1 MAHAAVRP
9 VGDGSQRVANLEPG
23 LGKQWGLLAGFW
35 VWRCG
40 GTLGDGVVAGEGS
53 SRLGRRRMGK
63 TEAQKMPYVG
73 AGKGGALRSRVDFSE
88 DAFGAEGKG
97 PSLRSGGIWPSV
109 WVCMCN

>member
-1 MAHAAVRP
+1 
-9 VGDGSQRVANLEPG
+9 
-23 LGKQWGLLAGFW
+23 
-35 VWRCG
+35 
-40 GTLGDGVVAGEGS
+40 
-53 SRLGRRRMGK
+53 MGK